1 MSVVVIEE
9 SVLMSILARLD
20 ELERIVYSV
29 NESAS
34 YMEMEHKKEGCE
46 ILKWVRDKKPLFTV
60 NQLNTGNRK
69 VKSANHA
76 RALIAE
82 WLENGAIAEVSDGVY
97 EVRA

>member
-1 MSVVVIEE
+1 MSIVAIDE

-46 ILKWVRDKKPLFTV
+46 ILNWVRDKKPLFTV
-60 NQLNTGNRK
+60 NDLNRGTRK
-69 VKSANHA
+69 VKNAKHA

-82 WLENGAIAEVSDGVY
+82 WLESGAITEVSDGAY
-97 EVRA
+97 KVRA